1 MKICMISAMDNAGG
15 IGKNNRMPWSL
26 KEDMTFFRKSTT
38 GMGNNAI
45 VMGRKTHESI
55 GMFLPKRENI
65 ILTRKTTYQSP
76 ILKTAMVC
84 LTPVIMHD
92 IQSVIEYCNNKKIF
106 TLWVIGGAEIYKLF
120 MDVADELYLTKI
132 DQNYNCD
139 TFFPD
144 ISEDKFSLRNIDFYS
159 VNDMF
164 DDTRNTIP
172 MEIQHYV
179 KKNN

>member
-1 MKICMISAMDNAGG
+1 MIAAMDNAGG

-55 GMFLPKRENI
+55 GMFLPRRENI
-65 ILTRKTTYQSP
+65 ILTRNNTYQTP
-76 ILKTAMVC
+76 ILKTANVYVM
-84 LTPVIMHD
+84 PIIKHD
-92 IQSVIEYCNNKKIF
+92 VQSVIDHCKSKKIC
-106 TLWVIGGAEIYKLF
+106 TLWVIGGSEIYKLF
-120 MDVADELYLTKI
+120 MDVVDELYLTKI
-132 DQNYNCD
+132 DKIYKCD
-139 TFFPD
+139 TFFPE

-179 KKNN
+179 KNK